1 MRPSIRIAAAG
12 FAFAVVSISC
22 TWSASGAGTGQDI
35 RNEVAHRDRET
46 RVVVFYVYDTISL
59 DAVSEFLPPAAH
71 LGIDPPQN
79 GTVRIDETDFTPK
92 GCPNLDQG
100 KTRRVLPAEPWLCPA
115 RTALPPEKGPQG
127 RVDETAEGLHVFEV
141 TVK

>member
-22 TWSASGAGTGQDI
+22 TWSAWAQAPVKTW
-35 RNEVAHRDRET
+35 NEVAHRDRET
-46 RVVVFYVYDTISL
+46 RVVVFYVYDTISPTL
-59 DAVSEFLPPAAH
+59 CRNFGRPP
-71 LGIDPPQN
+71 LTLIDPPQN

-92 GCPNLDQG
+92 GCPNPIKATGVFYRPNPGFAG
-100 KTRRVLPAEPWLCPA
+100 KDRF
-115 RTALPPEKGPQG
+115 TAEKGPQG